1 MRRGNYGGKPEV
13 AANHP
18 GYACGMNLPSLAELM
33 PRLQHPQVRD
43 LAWVLLSPPLL
54 SDAPAPQRHPLAA
67 SRWLSR
73 PDELAD
79 WLLWHDS
86 QPSVLQAWLAH
97 YSTRRLGLYYERLWQ
112 FALGQAPDVE
122 LVAANLAIR
131 REGSTLG
138 ELDLILHD
146 ADGVHHIELAVK
158 FYLGLET
165 GDCRQHDCWL
175 GPGSHDR
182 LDIKLQRLCEHQ
194 LHLPTSAPAKAVL
207 CELTCL
213 EIDSALWL
221 GGYLFQPWPKG
232 CELPAGANPLHLGGR
247 WLRHGEWLGSTEV
260 HRAAHWHPLPRHA
273 WLAPAQLDDSQRWP
287 EQDVVRWIDEA
298 GTGQARL
305 LARLERGHHGRWV
318 ECERLFVVPDAWPA

>member
-1 MRRGNYGGKPEV
+1 
-13 AANHP
+13 
-18 GYACGMNLPSLAELM
+18 MNLPSLAELM

-232 CELPAGANPLHLGGR
+232 CELPAGANPLHLGGH
-247 WLRHGEWLGSTEV
+247 WLRYGEWLGATKV
-260 HRAAHWHPLPRHA
+260 HGAAHWHPLHRHA